1 VVRRLWGSLLE
12 VSGPVGGEG
21 VGQGMVL
28 FVEEGWMV
36 ERNWVM
42 AGRPTSSEGGQ
53 SRWIRLSICGE
64 YTGKRDVTCATRCRT
79 CKRAGAVAIHC

>member
-28 FVEEGWMV
+28 LVEEGWMA
-36 ERNWVM
+36 EKNWVM
-42 AGRPTSSEGGQ
+42 AGWEGLMV
-53 SRWIRLSICGE
+53 RR
-64 YTGKRDVTCATRCRT
+64 
-79 CKRAGAVAIHC
+79 